1 MAENPSTM
9 KADNKK
15 KLNVG
20 NLPNDVTEE
29 ELREHFADHPVE
41 SVEIFHFK
49 QYTLALLLFKDKETA
64 TKALKEKENS
74 VFRGRRLRMH
84 LEYIVICHM
93 KKDVFVYVVDNENVT
108 EEDVYEKFKD
118 LAKVQSVVLFHP
130 LAYVTCTSP
139 EDKEE
144 ATKKIAEA
152 GINVYE
158 CNGHDQNQH
167 IDVLRAAKL
176 FFRNLNRV
184 QMYNIPESWVNSQDE
199 LKKAVEGSG
208 TVTEVRV
215 TTGNFGPA
223 AQVFYETADEAKAA
237 ADKLNQQLFEGRR
250 IHAHHVIATMIP
262 NYRTSVYI
270 EQLDKSITEEQL
282 YDHFLQYGEIEFVN
296 RRKFGDEHGLVCF
309 KEESSVEKALLCTAL
324 PLPKKE
330 VGSEEAATAAAATT
344 PAATATTDGTT
355 AAPATAASATTT
367 TTTSAAAAAATPTET
382 EKTIVVKRFDGPL
395 VLDIKLPQLKKGTT
409 SEEPEEQKQRPPPA
423 PLAKLWPIYVANLP
437 YKADKRE
444 IKKYF
449 SSFGGHI
456 KFIFSPN
463 IPSYKQSQTSMVMAA
478 LIYFARREQ
487 ANEAIKAFN
496 GKHFQSKC
504 LHVFPGRKDTY
515 FDTEKSI
522 KVIRLN
528 IAVTEEKLFEKFRKF
543 GFIECVVKKDRTT
556 AYIEF
561 RDKEIAEK
569 VLKLDEKQRPVRCL
583 VEPVTGKIN
592 KKIFKENDEK
602 ISSAMQEIIDKN
614 PAVLENV
621 SSDRSSGP
629 PPLKRGRFSGPAN
642 FGMQGPRN
650 QFNANS
656 ATDFS
661 NPQVIQDLLRLAFIS
676 GKNLGEGLAISGN
689 SNPFNSGDPPLANLN
704 NGFGGGSGGGNRNNF
719 NNSNSSNFGGSSNN
733 SGGGGNM
740 GNRGGNMGGGGGGL
754 NRNFGG
760 QNLGGGGGG
769 GGGGIGGGYRNNLGG
784 GGNFGGKRFNGSQ
797 QTNRMGQNNRQ
808 GGGGGGGGGGNNQ
821 NRRF

>member
-1 MAENPSTM
+1 MADNPSRM

-20 NLPNDVTEE
+20 NLPVDITED
-29 ELREHFADHPVE
+29 ELRDLFADHPVE
-41 SVEIFHFK
+41 SVEIFHYK

-84 LEYIVICHM
+84 LEFIVICHM
-93 KKDVFVYVVDNENVT
+93 KKDVFVHVVDNENVT

-144 ATKKIAEA
+144 AMKKITEA
-152 GINVYE
+152 GINVYD

-184 QMYNIPESWVNSQDE
+184 QMYNIPESWISSQDE
-199 LKKAVEGSG
+199 LKKAVESSG

-223 AQVFYETADEAKAA
+223 AQVFYETAEEAKAA
-237 ADKLNQQLFEGRR
+237 ADKLNQQLFEGKRV
-250 IHAHHVIATMIP
+250 HAHHVIATMIP
-262 NYRTSVYI
+262 NYKTSVYV
-270 EQLDKSITEEQL
+270 ENLDKTITEEML
-282 YDHFLQYGEIEFVN
+282 YLHFEQYGEIDFVN
-296 RRKFGDEHGLVCF
+296 RRKFGDEHGMVCF
-309 KEESSVEKALLCTAL
+309 KEAGSAERALECTTIPVPEKEEES
-324 PLPKKE
+324 
-330 VGSEEAATAAAATT
+330 
-344 PAATATTDGTT
+344 
-355 AAPATAASATTT
+355 AAS
-367 TTTSAAAAAATPTET
+367 
-382 EKTIVVKRFDGPL
+382 EKTISVKRYDGPL
-395 VLDIKLPQLKKGTT
+395 VLDIKLPALKKGAS
-409 SEEPEEQKQRPPPA
+409 SEEGEEQKQRPPPQ

-444 IKKYF
+444 IKQYF
-449 SSFGGHI
+449 SSYGGHI

-522 KVIRLN
+522 KVVRLN
-528 IAVTEEKLFEKFRKF
+528 LAVTEEKLFEKFRKF

-569 VLKLDEKQRPVRCL
+569 VLKLDEKQRPVRCN

-602 ISSAMQEIIDKN
+602 ISLSMQEIIDKN

-629 PPLKRGRFSGPAN
+629 PPLKRSRFSGPAN

-650 QFNANS
+650 QFNPNNGG
-656 ATDFS
+656 DFS

-676 GKNLGEGLAISGN
+676 GKNLGEGLAITGN
-689 SNPFNSGDPPLANLN
+689 SNPFNSGDPPLPNLN
-704 NGFGGGSGGGNRNNF
+704 LTNGFGGGGQRNNF
-719 NNSNSSNFGGSSNN
+719 NNSNNGNFGGSSNN
-733 SGGGGNM
+733 A
-740 GNRGGNMGGGGGGL
+740 GGNMGGGNRNNMGGGV
-754 NRNFGG
+754 NRNFG
-760 QNLGGGGGG
+760 QNAGGGGGAMG
-769 GGGGIGGGYRNNLGG
+769 SGGYRLNM

-808 GGGGGGGGGGNNQ
+808 GGGNQ

>member
-1 MAENPSTM
+1 MADNNPSRM

-20 NLPNDVTEE
+20 NLPADITEE
-29 ELREHFADHPVE
+29 ELRELFADHPVE
-41 SVEIFHFK
+41 SVEIFHYK

-84 LEYIVICHM
+84 LEFIVICHM
-93 KKDVFVYVVDNENVT
+93 KKDVFVHVVDNENVT

-144 ATKKIAEA
+144 AMKKIAEA
-152 GINVYE
+152 GINVYD

-184 QMYNIPESWVNSQDE
+184 QMYNIPESWISSQDE
-199 LKKAVEGSG
+199 LKKAVEGTG

-223 AQVFYETADEAKAA
+223 AQVFYETAEEAKAA
-237 ADKLNQQLFEGRR
+237 ADKLNQQLFEGKRV
-250 IHAHHVIATMIP
+250 HAHHVIATMIP
-262 NYRTSVYI
+262 NFKTTVYV
-270 EQLDKSITEEQL
+270 ENLDKTITEEML
-282 YDHFLQYGEIEFVN
+282 YSHFEQYGEIDFVN
-296 RRKFGDEHGLVCF
+296 RRKFGDEHGMICF
-309 KEESSVEKALLCTAL
+309 KDASSVERALECTSM
-324 PLPKKE
+324 PVPKKD
-330 VGSEEAATAAAATT
+330 EENATE
-344 PAATATTDGTT
+344 D
-355 AAPATAASATTT
+355 
-367 TTTSAAAAAATPTET
+367 
-382 EKTIVVKRFDGPL
+382 KTIAVKRYDGPL
-395 VLDIKLPQLKKGTT
+395 VLDIKLPAMKKGVS
-409 SEEPEEQKQRPPPA
+409 SEEGEEQKQRPPPQ

-444 IKKYF
+444 IKQYF
-449 SSFGGHI
+449 SSYGGHI

-522 KVIRLN
+522 KVVRLN
-528 IAVTEEKLFEKFRKF
+528 LAVTEEKLFEKFRKF

-569 VLKLDEKQRPVRCL
+569 VLKLDEKQRPVRCN
-583 VEPVTGKIN
+583 VEPVTGRIN

-602 ISSAMQEIIDKN
+602 ISLAMQEIIDKN

-629 PPLKRGRFSGPAN
+629 PPLKRSRFSGPAN

-650 QFNANS
+650 QFNPNNGG
-656 ATDFS
+656 DFS

-689 SNPFNSGDPPLANLN
+689 SNPFNSGDPPLPNLNLN
-704 NGFGGGSGGGNRNNF
+704 NGFGGGGGGQRNNF
-719 NNSNSSNFGGSSNN
+719 NNSNNGNFGGGSNN
-733 SGGGGNM
+733 A
-740 GNRGGNMGGGGGGL
+740 GGNMGGG
-754 NRNFGG
+754 NRN
-760 QNLGGGGGG
+760 NMG
-769 GGGGIGGGYRNNLGG
+769 GGGGIGNRNFGQNVGGGAGGGMGSGGGYRLNM
-784 GGNFGGKRFNGSQ
+784 GGNFGGKRFNGGSQ

-808 GGGGGGGGGGNNQ
+808 GGGGGNQ

>member
-20 NLPNDVTEE
+20 NLPADTTEE
-29 ELREHFADHPVE
+29 ELREHFTDHPVE
-41 SVEIFHFK
+41 SVEIFHYK

-64 TKALKEKENS
+64 TKALKEHDNS

-108 EEDVYEKFKD
+108 EEDVYEKFKE
-118 LAKVQSVVLFHP
+118 LAKLQSVVLFHP

-144 ATKKIAEA
+144 AMKKIAEA

-158 CNGHDQNQH
+158 CHGHDQNQH

-184 QMYNIPESWVNSQDE
+184 QMYNIPENWVNSQDE
-199 LKKAVEGSG
+199 LKKAVESSG

-223 AQVFYETADEAKAA
+223 AQVFYESAEEAKAA
-237 ADKLNQQLFEGRR
+237 ADKLNQQIFEGKR

-262 NYRTSVYI
+262 NYKTSVYV
-270 EQLDKSITEEQL
+270 ESLDKSVTEEIL
-282 YDHFLQYGEIEFVN
+282 YDHFQQYGEIDFVN

-309 KEESSVEKALLCTAL
+309 KEASSVERALECTAL
-324 PLPKKE
+324 PMPKKE
-330 VGSEEAATAAAATT
+330 DET
-344 PAATATTDGTT
+344 
-355 AAPATAASATTT
+355 ASA
-367 TTTSAAAAAATPTET
+367 
-382 EKTIVVKRFDGPL
+382 EKTIVVKRYDGPL
-395 VLDIKLPQLKKGTT
+395 VLDIKLPPIKKNSTG
-409 SEEPEEQKQRPPPA
+409 EEGEEQKQRPPPQ

-444 IKKYF
+444 IKQYF
-449 SSFGGHI
+449 SSYGGHI

-522 KVIRLN
+522 KVVRLN
-528 IAVTEEKLFEKFRKF
+528 LAVTEEKLFEKFRKF

-556 AYIEF
+556 AFIEF

-569 VLKLDEKQRPVRCL
+569 VLKLDEKQRPVRCN
-583 VEPVTGKIN
+583 VESVTGKIN

-602 ISSAMQEIIDKN
+602 ISLAMQEIIDKN

-629 PPLKRGRFSGPAN
+629 PPLKRSRFSGPSN
-642 FGMQGPRN
+642 FGMQGPRS
-650 QFNANS
+650 QFNPNAGN
-656 ATDFS
+656 DFS
-661 NPQVIQDLLRLAFIS
+661 NPQVLQDLLRLAFIS
-676 GKNLGEGLAISGN
+676 GKNLGEGLANGGQHGN
-689 SNPFNSGDPPLANLN
+689 NPFTGGDPPLPSLN
-704 NGFGGGSGGGNRNNF
+704 SLGNGFGGGGGQRNNF
-719 NNSNSSNFGGSSNN
+719 NNSNNGNFGGSSNN
-733 SGGGGNM
+733 A
-740 GNRGGNMGGGGGGL
+740 GGNMGGNRNNMGGGV
-754 NRNFGG
+754 NRNFG
-760 QNLGGGGGG
+760 QNVGGGGGG
-769 GGGGIGGGYRNNLGG
+769 GNMGGGYRNNL

-797 QTNRMGQNNRQ
+797 QSNRMGQNNRQ
-808 GGGGGGGGGGNNQ
+808 GGGGGGGGGGNQ

>member
-1 MAENPSTM
+1 M

-20 NLPNDVTEE
+20 NLPADVTEE
-29 ELREHFADHPVE
+29 ELRELFADHPVE

-84 LEYIVICHM
+84 LEFIVICHM
-93 KKDVFVYVVDNENVT
+93 KKDVFVHVVDNENVT

-118 LAKVQSVVLFHP
+118 LAKIQSVVLFHP

-144 ATKKIAEA
+144 AMKKIADA
-152 GINVYE
+152 GITVYD

-184 QMYNIPESWVNSQDE
+184 QMYNIPESWIGSQDE
-199 LKKAVEGSG
+199 LKKAVESSG

-237 ADKLNQQLFEGRR
+237 AEKLNQQIFEGKRV
-250 IHAHHVIATMIP
+250 HAHHVIATMIP
-262 NYRTSVYI
+262 NFKTTVYL
-270 EQLDKSITEEQL
+270 ENLDKSITEEML
-282 YDHFLQYGEIEFVN
+282 YTHFEQYGEIEFVN

-309 KEESSVEKALLCTAL
+309 KDASSVDRALECTSL
-324 PLPKKE
+324 PPVVKKE
-330 VGSEEAATAAAATT
+330 E
-344 PAATATTDGTT
+344 DGGV
-355 AAPATAASATTT
+355 PEGK
-367 TTTSAAAAAATPTET
+367 P
-382 EKTIVVKRFDGPL
+382 IVVKRYDGPL
-395 VLDIKLPQLKKGTT
+395 VLDIKLPIMKKGAS
-409 SEEPEEQKQRPPPA
+409 SEEGEEQKQRPPPQ

-444 IKKYF
+444 IKQYF
-449 SSFGGHI
+449 SSYGGHI

-522 KVIRLN
+522 KVVRLN
-528 IAVTEEKLFEKFRKF
+528 LAVTEEKLFEKFRKF

-569 VLKLDEKQRPVRCL
+569 VLKLEEKQRPVRCN

-602 ISSAMQEIIDKN
+602 ISLAMQEIIDKN

-629 PPLKRGRFSGPAN
+629 PPLKRSRFSGPAN

-650 QFNANS
+650 QFNPNIGGG
-656 ATDFS
+656 DFS

-689 SNPFNSGDPPLANLN
+689 SSNPFNSGDPPLPNLN
-704 NGFGGGSGGGNRNNF
+704 LTNGFGGGNQRNSF
-719 NNSNSSNFGGSSNN
+719 NNSNNGNFGGSSNN
-733 SGGGGNM
+733 A
-740 GNRGGNMGGGGGGL
+740 GGNMGGGGNRNNMGGGGGV
-754 NRNFGG
+754 NRNFG
-760 QNLGGGGGG
+760 QNVGGGGGAMG
-769 GGGGIGGGYRNNLGG
+769 SGGYRLNMGGGG
-784 GGNFGGKRFNGSQ
+784 GGNFGNKRFNNGGSQ
-797 QTNRMGQNNRQ
+797 QTNRMGGQNNRQ
-808 GGGGGGGGGGNNQ
+808 GGGNQ

>member
-1 MAENPSTM
+1 MADNPSRM

-20 NLPNDVTEE
+20 NLPADITEE
-29 ELREHFADHPVE
+29 ELRELFADHPVE
-41 SVEIFHFK
+41 SVEIFHYK

-84 LEYIVICHM
+84 LEFIVICHM
-93 KKDVFVYVVDNENVT
+93 KKDVFVHVVDNENVT

-144 ATKKIAEA
+144 AMKKIAEA
-152 GINVYE
+152 GINVYD

-184 QMYNIPESWVNSQDE
+184 QMYNIPETWISSQDE
-199 LKKAVEGSG
+199 LKKAVESSG

-237 ADKLNQQLFEGRR
+237 AEKLNQQLFEGKRV
-250 IHAHHVIATMIP
+250 HAHHVIATMIP
-262 NYRTSVYI
+262 NFKTSVYV
-270 EQLDKSITEEQL
+270 ENLDKTITEEML
-282 YDHFLQYGEIEFVN
+282 YAHFEQYGEIDFVN
-296 RRKFGDEHGLVCF
+296 RRKFGDEHGMVCF
-309 KEESSVEKALLCTAL
+309 KEESSVDRALECTTM
-324 PLPKKE
+324 PVPKKE
-330 VGSEEAATAAAATT
+330 GEENE
-344 PAATATTDGTT
+344 
-355 AAPATAASATTT
+355 
-367 TTTSAAAAAATPTET
+367 TE
-382 EKTIVVKRFDGPL
+382 EKTIVVKRYDGPL
-395 VLDIKLPQLKKGTT
+395 VLDIKLPAMKKGTS
-409 SEEPEEQKQRPPPA
+409 SEEGEEQKQRPPPQ

-444 IKKYF
+444 IKQYF
-449 SSFGGHI
+449 SSYGGHI

-515 FDTEKSI
+515 FDMEKSI
-522 KVIRLN
+522 KVVRLN
-528 IAVTEEKLFEKFRKF
+528 LAVTEEKLFEKFRKF

-561 RDKEIAEK
+561 RDKDIAEK
-569 VLKLDEKQRPVRCL
+569 VLKLEERQRPVRCN

-602 ISSAMQEIIDKN
+602 ISLAMQEIIDKN

-629 PPLKRGRFSGPAN
+629 PPLKRSRFSGPAN

-650 QFNANS
+650 QFNPNNGG
-656 ATDFS
+656 DFS

-689 SNPFNSGDPPLANLN
+689 SNPFNSGDPPLPNLN
-704 NGFGGGSGGGNRNNF
+704 LTNGFGGGNQRNSF
-719 NNSNSSNFGGSSNN
+719 NNSNNGNFGGSSNN
-733 SGGGGNM
+733 AS
-740 GNRGGNMGGGGGGL
+740 GNMGGGNRNNMGGGGV
-754 NRNFGG
+754 NRNFG
-760 QNLGGGGGG
+760 QNVGGGGGAMG
-769 GGGGIGGGYRNNLGG
+769 SGGYGRVNMGG
-784 GGNFGGKRFNGSQ
+784 SNFGGKRFNGGSQ

-808 GGGGGGGGGGNNQ
+808 GGGNQ

>member
-1 MAENPSTM
+1 MFCCRLPKRCIFSVWYLSLRLCVLFS
-9 KADNKK
+9 DNKK

-20 NLPNDVTEE
+20 NLPADITEE
-29 ELREHFADHPVE
+29 ELRELFADHPVE
-41 SVEIFHFK
+41 SVEIFHYK

-84 LEYIVICHM
+84 LEFIVICHM
-93 KKDVFVYVVDNENVT
+93 KKDVFVHVVDNENVT

-144 ATKKIAEA
+144 AMKKIADA
-152 GINVYE
+152 GITVYD

-184 QMYNIPESWVNSQDE
+184 QMYNIPESWIGSQDE
-199 LKKAVEGSG
+199 LKKAVESSG

-237 ADKLNQQLFEGRR
+237 ADKLNQQIFEGKRV
-250 IHAHHVIATMIP
+250 HAHHVIATMIP
-262 NYRTSVYI
+262 NFKTSVYL
-270 EQLDKSITEEQL
+270 ENLDKTITEEML
-282 YDHFLQYGEIEFVN
+282 YTHFEQYGEIEFVN
-296 RRKFGDEHGLVCF
+296 RRKFGDEHGMVCF
-309 KEESSVEKALLCTAL
+309 KDASSVDRALECTSL
-324 PLPKKE
+324 PTVKKE
-330 VGSEEAATAAAATT
+330 EEGAVSE
-344 PAATATTDGTT
+344 G
-355 AAPATAASATTT
+355 
-367 TTTSAAAAAATPTET
+367 
-382 EKTIVVKRFDGPL
+382 KTIAVKRYDGPL
-395 VLDIKLPQLKKGTT
+395 GKEKKRVREMLDIKLPVMKKGAS
-409 SEEPEEQKQRPPPA
+409 SEEGEEQKQRPPPQ

-444 IKKYF
+444 IKQYF
-449 SSFGGHI
+449 SSYGGHI

-522 KVIRLN
+522 KVVRLN
-528 IAVTEEKLFEKFRKF
+528 LAVTEEKLFEKFRKF

-569 VLKLDEKQRPVRCL
+569 VLKLDEKQRPVRCN

-602 ISSAMQEIIDKN
+602 ISLAMQEIIDKN

-629 PPLKRGRFSGPAN
+629 PPLKRSRFSGPAN
-642 FGMQGPRN
+642 FSMQGPRN
-650 QFNANS
+650 QFNPNNVG
-656 ATDFS
+656 DFS

-676 GKNLGEGLAISGN
+676 GKNIGEGLAISGN
-689 SNPFNSGDPPLANLN
+689 SNPFNSGDPPLPNLN
-704 NGFGGGSGGGNRNNF
+704 LTNGFGGGNQRNSF
-719 NNSNSSNFGGSSNN
+719 NNSNNGNFGGSSNN
-733 SGGGGNM
+733 A
-740 GNRGGNMGGGGGGL
+740 GGNMGGGGGNRNNMGGGGV
-754 NRNFGG
+754 NRNFG
-760 QNLGGGGGG
+760 QNVGGGGGAMGSGGYRLNMG
-769 GGGGIGGGYRNNLGG
+769 GGGGGG
-784 GGNFGGKRFNGSQ
+784 GGNFGGKRFNNGGSQ

-808 GGGGGGGGGGNNQ
+808 AGGNQ

>member
-1 MAENPSTM
+1 MAENSSTM

-41 SVEIFHFK
+41 SVEIFHYK
-49 QYTLALLLFKDKETA
+49 TYTLALLLFKDKETA

-118 LAKVQSVVLFHP
+118 LAKLQSVVLFHP

-144 ATKKIAEA
+144 AAKKIAEA
-152 GINVYE
+152 GINVFE

-184 QMYNIPESWVNSQDE
+184 QMYNIPESWVTSQDD
-199 LKKAVEGSG
+199 LKKAVEGTG

-223 AQVFYETADEAKAA
+223 AQVFYETADEAKVAA
-237 ADKLNQQLFEGRR
+237 EKLNQQLFEGKR
-250 IHAHHVIATMIP
+250 IHAHHVIATMLP

-270 EQLDKSITEEQL
+270 EQLDKSVTEETL
-282 YDHFLQYGEIEFVN
+282 YDHFRQYGEIDFVN
-296 RRKFGDEHGLVCF
+296 RRKFGDDHGLVCF
-309 KEESSVEKALLCTAL
+309 KEASAVERALECTVL

-330 VGSEEAATAAAATT
+330 TESTESTSS
-344 PAATATTDGTT
+344 
-355 AAPATAASATTT
+355 APV
-367 TTTSAAAAAATPTET
+367 ET
-382 EKTIVVKRFDGPL
+382 EKTIVVKKYDGPL
-395 VLDIKLPQLKKGTT
+395 VLDIKLPQIKKGVTT
-409 SEEPEEQKQRPPPA
+409 EETEEQKQRPPPT

-444 IKKYF
+444 IKQYF
-449 SSFGGHI
+449 SSYGGHI

-463 IPSYKQSQTSMVMAA
+463 IPTYKQSQTSMVMAA

-522 KVIRLN
+522 KVVRLN

-561 RDKEIAEK
+561 RDKEITEK
-569 VLKLDEKQRPVRCL
+569 VLKLDEKQRPVRCN

-602 ISSAMQEIIDKN
+602 ISLAMQEIIDKN

-650 QFNANS
+650 QFNPNNGG
-656 ATDFS
+656 DFS

-704 NGFGGGSGGGNRNNF
+704 NGFGTGGNRNTF
-719 NNSNSSNFGGSSNN
+719 NNSNSGNFGGSSNN
-733 SGGGGNM
+733 GGGGNM
-740 GNRGGNMGGGGGGL
+740 GGGNRGGNMGGV
-754 NRNFGG
+754 NRNFG
-760 QNLGGGGGG
+760 QNIG
-769 GGGGIGGGYRNNLGG
+769 GGGGIGGGGFRNNL

-808 GGGGGGGGGGNNQ
+808 GGGGGGGGGNNQ

>member
-1 MAENPSTM
+1 MADNPSRM

-20 NLPNDVTEE
+20 NLPADTTEE
-29 ELREHFADHPVE
+29 ELRELFADHPVE
-41 SVEIFHFK
+41 SVEIFHYK

-84 LEYIVICHM
+84 LEFIVICHM
-93 KKDVFVYVVDNENVT
+93 KKDVFVHVVDNENVT
-108 EEDVYEKFKD
+108 EEDVHEKFKD

-144 ATKKIAEA
+144 AMKKIAEA
-152 GINVYE
+152 GITVYD

-184 QMYNIPESWVNSQDE
+184 QMYNIPESWIGSQDE
-199 LKKAVEGSG
+199 LKKAVESSG

-223 AQVFYETADEAKAA
+223 AQVFYETAEEAKAA
-237 ADKLNQQLFEGRR
+237 ADKLNQQLFEGKRV
-250 IHAHHVIATMIP
+250 HAHHVIATMIP
-262 NYRTSVYI
+262 NFKTSVYV
-270 EQLDKSITEEQL
+270 ENLDKSITEEML
-282 YDHFLQYGEIEFVN
+282 YAHFEQYGTIDFVN
-296 RRKFGDEHGLVCF
+296 RRKFGDEHGMVCF
-309 KEESSVEKALLCTAL
+309 KDASSIERALECTSMSV
-324 PLPKKE
+324 PKKD
-330 VGSEEAATAAAATT
+330 EEGATE
-344 PAATATTDGTT
+344 D
-355 AAPATAASATTT
+355 
-367 TTTSAAAAAATPTET
+367 
-382 EKTIVVKRFDGPL
+382 KTIAVKRYDGPL
-395 VLDIKLPQLKKGTT
+395 VLDIKLPAMKKGVS
-409 SEEPEEQKQRPPPA
+409 SEEGEEQKQRPPPQ

-444 IKKYF
+444 IKQYF
-449 SSFGGHI
+449 SSYGGHI

-522 KVIRLN
+522 KVVRLN
-528 IAVTEEKLFEKFRKF
+528 LAVTEEKLFEKFRKF

-561 RDKEIAEK
+561 RDKDIAEK
-569 VLKLDEKQRPVRCL
+569 VLKLDEKQRPVRCN

-602 ISSAMQEIIDKN
+602 ISLAMQEIIDKN

-629 PPLKRGRFSGPAN
+629 PPLKRSRFSGPAN

-650 QFNANS
+650 QFNPNNGG
-656 ATDFS
+656 DFS

-689 SNPFNSGDPPLANLN
+689 SNPFNSGDPPLPNLN
-704 NGFGGGSGGGNRNNF
+704 LTNGFGGGNQRNSF
-719 NNSNSSNFGGSSNN
+719 NNSNNGNFGGSSNN
-733 SGGGGNM
+733 A
-740 GNRGGNMGGGGGGL
+740 GGNMGGGNRNNMGGGGGV
-754 NRNFGG
+754 NRNFG
-760 QNLGGGGGG
+760 QNVGGGGGAMG
-769 GGGGIGGGYRNNLGG
+769 SGGYRLNM
-784 GGNFGGKRFNGSQ
+784 GGNFGGKRFNGGSQ

-808 GGGGGGGGGGNNQ
+808 GGGNQ

>member
-1 MAENPSTM
+1 MEGGKPRLQV
-9 KADNKK
+9 DNKK

-20 NLPNDVTEE
+20 NLPADITEE
-29 ELREHFADHPVE
+29 ELRELFADHPVE
-41 SVEIFHFK
+41 SVEIFHYK

-84 LEYIVICHM
+84 LEFIVICHM
-93 KKDVFVYVVDNENVT
+93 KKDVFVHVVDNENVT
-108 EEDVYEKFKD
+108 EEDVHEKFKD

-144 ATKKIAEA
+144 AMKKIAEA
-152 GINVYE
+152 GINVYD

-184 QMYNIPESWVNSQDE
+184 QMYNIPESWISSQDE
-199 LKKAVEGSG
+199 LKKAVEGTG

-237 ADKLNQQLFEGRR
+237 ADKLNQQLFEGKRV
-250 IHAHHVIATMIP
+250 HAHHVIATMIP
-262 NYRTSVYI
+262 NFKTTVYV
-270 EQLDKSITEEQL
+270 ESLDKTITEEML
-282 YDHFLQYGEIEFVN
+282 YSHFEQYGEIDFVN
-296 RRKFGDEHGLVCF
+296 RRKFGDEHGMICF
-309 KEESSVEKALLCTAL
+309 KDASSIEQALECTTM
-324 PLPKKE
+324 PVPKKD
-330 VGSEEAATAAAATT
+330 EENATE
-344 PAATATTDGTT
+344 D
-355 AAPATAASATTT
+355 
-367 TTTSAAAAAATPTET
+367 
-382 EKTIVVKRFDGPL
+382 KTIAVKRYDGPL
-395 VLDIKLPQLKKGTT
+395 VLDIKLPAMKKGVS
-409 SEEPEEQKQRPPPA
+409 SEEGEEQKQRPPPQ

-444 IKKYF
+444 IKQYF
-449 SSFGGHI
+449 SSYGGHI

-522 KVIRLN
+522 KVVRLN
-528 IAVTEEKLFEKFRKF
+528 LAVTEEKLFEKFRKF

-561 RDKEIAEK
+561 RDKEVAEK
-569 VLKLDEKQRPVRCL
+569 VLKLDEKQRPVRCN
-583 VEPVTGKIN
+583 VELVTGRIN

-602 ISSAMQEIIDKN
+602 ISLAMQEIIDKN

-629 PPLKRGRFSGPAN
+629 PPLKRSRFSGPAN

-650 QFNANS
+650 QFNPNNGG
-656 ATDFS
+656 DFS

-689 SNPFNSGDPPLANLN
+689 SNPFNSGDPPLPNLNLN
-704 NGFGGGSGGGNRNNF
+704 NGFGGGGGGQRNNF
-719 NNSNSSNFGGSSNN
+719 NNSNNGNFGGGSNN
-733 SGGGGNM
+733 A
-740 GNRGGNMGGGGGGL
+740 GGNMGGGNRNNMGGGGIG
-754 NRNFGG
+754 NRNFG
-760 QNLGGGGGG
+760 QNVGGGGGG
-769 GGGGIGGGYRNNLGG
+769 AGGGMGSGGGYRLNM
-784 GGNFGGKRFNGSQ
+784 GGNFGGKRFNGGSQ

-808 GGGGGGGGGGNNQ
+808 GGGGNQ